1 MFFENCCKLWVCWS
15 INISVYV
22 CVLTE
27 LPDISLG
34 ANLTWPLYGDLL
46 GGLARTDNLSCSL
59 PLREST
65 PGGPASINSRLSRR
79 SDIPSQQLRQSDIP
93 SLLNQQRQRQKDKLS
108 SAGLTQN
115 GTPSHQAS
123 LSSSFE
129 MELNQSTKSYTEEPV
144 SSSGNHFSIPGPIYK
159 QGITDNCLLYNVND
173 SPKYLAGIKKTC
185 SICDQPF

>member
-1 MFFENCCKLWVCWS
+1 M
-15 INISVYV
+15 

-34 ANLTWPLYGDLL
+34 ANQTWPLYGDLL
-46 GGLARTDNLSCSL
+46 GGLPRTDNLSCSL

-79 SDIPSQQLRQSDIP
+79 SDIPSQQLRQSDFP
-93 SLLNQQRQRQKDKLS
+93 AMQNLQRQKHKLS
-108 SAGLTQN
+108 SADLPQNVTQ
-115 GTPSHQAS
+115 SHQDS

-173 SPKYLAGIKKTC
+173 SPKYLAGIINTC
-185 SICDQPF
+185 AICDQPF